1 MNVMCWSGGKDST
14 ASIIL
19 DHTKNGHQIDL
30 IIISLLYFD
39 KKRKIYAEHP
49 EHIEFIFKAKK
60 VFEDWGYKV
69 VMLDVEHDYMYW
81 FYKKRTKRCK
91 NKDNVGKYYGFLL
104 SGLCELT
111 PEKKYTIDRY
121 LKKLGKH
128 TQYVGIAIDEPERLD
143 VAHRGGKISLLEK
156 FNCTEDDAKKLCEEY
171 DLLSPVY
178 AFTKRQGCWFCP
190 NATIGQLQHVYETHP
205 ELWAE
210 LEKLDLETNVVSRRF
225 KRGMTLKQI
234 KEQFDDR
241 KLRGC
246 DSAG

>member
-1 MNVMCWSGGKDST
+1 MCWSGGKDST

-19 DHTKNGHQIDL
+19 DHLNEHKIDL
-30 IIISLLYFD
+30 ILITMLYFD

-69 VMLDVEHDYMYW
+69 VMLDGEHDYMYW
-81 FYKKRTKRCK
+81 FYKVRTDRCK
-91 NKDNVGKYYGFLL
+91 NKENVGKYYGFLL
-104 SGLCELT
+104 SKLCKMNG
-111 PEKKYTIDRY
+111 EKVKPIQKY
-121 LKKLGKH
+121 LK
-128 TQYVGIAIDEPERLD
+128 QIQEPVNEIVGIAVDEPERLKR
-143 VAHRGGKISLLEK
+143 AHAKGQISVLEE
-156 FNCTEDDAKKLCEEY
+156 NNYTEADAKRLCIEY

-210 LEKLDLETNVVSRRF
+210 LENLSEVNNVVVKGF
-225 KRGMTLKQI
+225 KRWLTLDQI
-234 KEQFDDR
+234 KELFEDR

-246 DSAG
+246 DSAS